1 MVARKPRLTG
11 GYYGTRRADY
21 FPERF
26 VRQAA
31 AGRAFSDITA
41 GTGQFPYRMA
51 TECQKPVVLVERCP
65 YVGYLLRSVFEGQ
78 AQVSAV
84 GRTGKLPRGRTEG
97 YLSGREDLIGR
108 VFSAKT
114 AARID
119 FLAQHAQDHKD
130 ELLKHCI
137 GRAICSTFTYR
148 TLNWSSTLA
157 TGEKSVAADVE
168 DFERRILAAASDVL
182 LFQRAI
188 DPQVLKDSSV
198 FLGDTVKL
206 APKIAKSGAFKDAVV
221 YADPAWPWSKDIGN
235 NDNPY
240 AFTFEQV
247 SSVIEQKQ
255 LTLSEVWNREDGDR
269 IKTEVLGWIAAA
281 FEGGAK
287 TFVACTQDTN
297 YPHPNAVRQWFCDAG
312 YNVATTMVLHDRSA
326 SANREYLNYWFWLEK
341 S

>member
-1 MVARKPRLTG
+1 MPKKARLTG

-31 AGRAFSDITA
+31 AGAAFSDITA

-51 TECQKPVVLVERCP
+51 TERGKPVVLVERCP

-78 AQVSAV
+78 AQTSKLA
-84 GRTGKLPRGRTEG
+84 RDHKLPRGRTEG
-97 YLSGREDLIGR
+97 YLSGRADLVGR
-108 VFSAKT
+108 VFSAKM

-119 FLAQHAQDHKD
+119 FLAQQAKEHQDG
-130 ELLKHCI
+130 LLSHCI

-157 TGEKSVAADVE
+157 KGGSSTAASVEEFEARVLAAAADV
-168 DFERRILAAASDVL
+168 LV
-182 LFQRAI
+182 FQRAI
-188 DPQVLKDSSV
+188 DPQVMAASSV

-255 LTLSEVWNREDGDR
+255 LALSEVWTRDNGDR
-269 IKTEVLGWIAAA
+269 IKSELLGWVAAA

-297 YPHPNAVRQWFCDAG
+297 YPHPNAVRQWFVDAG
-312 YNVATTMVLHDRSA
+312 YNVATTMVLHDRSM

-341 S
+341 Q